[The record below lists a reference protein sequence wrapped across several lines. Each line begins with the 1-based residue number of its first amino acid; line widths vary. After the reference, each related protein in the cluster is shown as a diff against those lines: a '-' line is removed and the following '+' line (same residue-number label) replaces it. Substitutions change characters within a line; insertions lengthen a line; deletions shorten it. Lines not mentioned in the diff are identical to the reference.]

1 MDRQA
6 EGWARH
12 PSVCL
17 HTFAAGARHGW
28 ATGCAQHQHRSS
40 ANANPQT
47 TALSFAEMD
56 ELVAGR
62 LADRTQRKHHGSAKL
77 KLQAKSA
84 SSPCAACAS
93 SSFFDSKIDMLHAG
107 RDAIFQGGS
116 TSGRFFCAPKGC
128 NGTAWIVQC
137 AVQYP
142 TMCTLTLV

>member
-1 MDRQA
+1 MDGRA
-6 EGWARH
+6 TRRF
-12 PSVCL
+12 VCTPL
-17 HTFAAGARHGW
+17 QRVQGTAGRAGALSINRL
-28 ATGCAQHQHRSS
+28 SS
-40 ANANPQT
+40 ADAGLQT

-56 ELVAGR
+56 ESVAGR
-62 LADRTQRKHHGSAKL
+62 LADKTQRRHHGPAKL

-116 TSGRFFCAPKGC
+116 TSGRFFCTPKGC

>member
-1 MDRQA
+1 MPPVGLSA
-6 EGWARH
+6 HLCSGCKARLGER
-12 PSVCL
+12 V
-17 HTFAAGARHGW
+17 
-28 ATGCAQHQHRSS
+28 RSAPVPGS
-40 ANANPQT
+40 ANAGLQI

-56 ELVAGR
+56 ESVAGR
-62 LADRTQRKHHGSAKL
+62 LADKTQRRHHGSAKL

-84 SSPCAACAS
+84 SSPRAACAS

-116 TSGRFFCAPKGC
+116 TSGRFFCTPKGC

-137 AVQYP
+137 VVQYP